1 MLPVEHVPRVHEDHV
16 HVLVQDGLRA
26 APFTRSKEIDGS
38 LNKKIK
44 DVKIIISDDI
54 IQIFEK
60 KISGCCQCKA
70 LDA

>member
-26 APFTRSKEIDGS
+26 APFTRSKKINGS

-44 DVKIIISDDI
+44 GVSDDI

-60 KISGCCQCKA
+60 RLLSM
-70 LDA
+70 